1 MLSSPL
7 VVRSETPLE
16 GLDSSDVALRAA
28 RGLCNVHEHA
38 TGRSVGDIIRSN
50 VVTRINAI
58 LVVLFVCVMV
68 TGSIVNGAF
77 GLLIVANSAVGIIQE
92 LRAKR
97 TLDRLSILAQAPA
110 VVVRESV
117 AREVAQEAVVVD
129 DLLQVRAGD
138 QIVVDG
144 VVRVAQGL
152 DVDESMLTGES
163 VPIHKHPGDTVWSG
177 SFVTAGSGVFQA
189 VAVGED
195 AYQAKLVS
203 EAGKFQLTD
212 SELRRGIDR
221 ILRVITW

>member
-77 GLLIVANSAVGIIQE
+77 GLLIVAN
-92 LRAKR
+92 
-97 TLDRLSILAQAPA
+97 
-110 VVVRESV
+110 
-117 AREVAQEAVVVD
+117 
-129 DLLQVRAGD
+129 
-138 QIVVDG
+138 
-144 VVRVAQGL
+144 
-152 DVDESMLTGES
+152 
-163 VPIHKHPGDTVWSG
+163 
-177 SFVTAGSGVFQA
+177 
-189 VAVGED
+189 
-195 AYQAKLVS
+195 
-203 EAGKFQLTD
+203 
-212 SELRRGIDR
+212 
-221 ILRVITW
+221 